1 LATKTLRKYLHQ
13 GGVEPDEDGCFST
26 MQICECVYGD
36 LRAERLRKERQLTR
50 RYTLENEITEGN
62 LLDRHELMRT
72 FSVIADAMV
81 TRINSATELPR
92 NVREDL
98 ALSRDVARRR
108 QRDYFATD
116 PSPARSS

>member
-1 LATKTLRKYLHQ
+1 
-13 GGVEPDEDGCFST
+13 

-81 TRINSATELPR
+81 TRINSATEVPR
-92 NVREDL
+92 TVREDL
-98 ALSRDVARRR
+98 LRDLVTWPEAVKETVARQTRFPHGR
-108 QRDYFATD
+108 GNGQEGEEGDV
-116 PSPARSS
+116 